1 MPDIPQ
7 CKFLDGSSRSLH
19 EMMKGRMFLLGVS
32 SRASGLHQL
41 RTWHADLTQRIGST
55 HIGQLYLC
63 DGRGFVFFSP
73 FIVNGLKKELPVSMQ
88 PQSCLT
94 FSPADGW
101 RKEVGTPHRLMGY
114 WLLCDGKGKI
124 RWQSCGKWSE
134 EGGEALA
141 AAWQAVKVQ
150 SVG

>member
-1 MPDIPQ
+1 
-7 CKFLDGSSRSLH
+7 
-19 EMMKGRMFLLGVS
+19 MKGRMFLLGVS

-134 EGGEALA
+134 EGGVSGSCLA
-141 AAWQAVKVQ
+141 DCESAVSGVKLVVTFTVTVFPWPLPQ
-150 SVG
+150 